1 MPVILNISGRGQLTE
16 GELEA
21 LRDVARNN
29 PAETLI
35 VGNRRM
41 TLHHIQWMDSFSVE
55 PTPGT
60 LFERLGN
67 ERYRRIAENLEIQLN
82 RGNTFLQAV
91 SVYMAQLRSAPSVP
105 SEPSVP
111 VRRGDTLQGRINSYA
126 FPVNPGEFPCDELHL
141 SCPITLCVPETGLF
155 VRNAQNSDV
164 CSLYDRDAVAEM
176 IRRNEPHPLSREPFT
191 LDMIVSKDDCHFD
204 TTEQRFCVE
213 SEQNTRL

>member
-1 MPVILNISGRGQLTE
+1 MPVILNISGRGQLPE

-67 ERYRRIAENLEIQLN
+67 ERYRRIAENLERQLN

-105 SEPSVP
+105 S
-111 VRRGDTLQGRINSYA
+111 
-126 FPVNPGEFPCDELHL
+126 
-141 SCPITLCVPETGLF
+141 
-155 VRNAQNSDV
+155 
-164 CSLYDRDAVAEM
+164 
-176 IRRNEPHPLSREPFT
+176 
-191 LDMIVSKDDCHFD
+191 
-204 TTEQRFCVE
+204 
-213 SEQNTRL
+213 